1 MRKGLFLLGAVSGFL
16 AVAFGAFGAHALKSL
31 VSVELIA
38 TFSLGVEYHFYHT
51 FALISVA
58 LAGHWLGSRLLDWA
72 AYAFL
77 AGIGLFSGSLYAYV
91 LTGAKWLVF
100 ITPIGGVCF
109 LLGWLL
115 LAVALWRQRTQGLN
129 A

>member
-38 TFSLGVEYHFYHT
+38 TFRLGVEYHFYHT
-51 FALISVA
+51 FALIAVA
-58 LAGHWLGSRLLDWA
+58 LAGHWLSSRLLDWA